1 MDSNERA
8 TGSAMNQA
16 VVLAGVRFAGV
27 AACGVSFLREISP
40 AEVTVA
46 GCLIDSVLVRDDLS

>member
-1 MDSNERA
+1 
-8 TGSAMNQA
+8 MNQA

-27 AACGVSFLREISP
+27 AAYGVSFLREISP